1 VATPRA
7 TRYRARHAR
16 PATLPRALSVA
27 GLATATT
34 VALLPAGSA
43 AAEPAPS
50 LAQVQRTISA
60 LDSKADAAVEDFRQ
74 AEQALEEVERRSSA
88 AAEQVAQEQA
98 RLDEVRAT
106 MGQVVAA
113 AYRRGSTDRLA
124 SLVADSDPQTF
135 LDRASSLD
143 RVGRS
148 QAEVLAD
155 VQAARHR
162 LDKQQAAAERELAGL
177 REAERTLVERKAGI
191 EKALAEQKRLLA
203 GLEAEQRQRIEAARL
218 AAAAPAPPRA
228 SRARAEG
235 EAPAAAAPAAPG
247 APAAPAATG
256 GTYDGPASGRAKVA
270 IEEGY
275 RQLGK
280 PYRYGGNGPQNFD
293 CSGFTSWVWRAAGV
307 SLPRTSRD
315 QYAQGR
321 KVARADVQPGDL
333 LFFGSP
339 IGHVGMYVGDGMMIN
354 SPQSGGNVRVQP
366 AFRSDFV
373 GAVRP

>member
-1 VATPRA
+1 
-7 TRYRARHAR
+7 
-16 PATLPRALSVA
+16 
-27 GLATATT
+27 
-34 VALLPAGSA
+34 
-43 AAEPAPS
+43 
-50 LAQVQRTISA
+50 
-60 LDSKADAAVEDFRQ
+60 
-74 AEQALEEVERRSSA
+74 
-88 AAEQVAQEQA
+88 
-98 RLDEVRAT
+98 
-106 MGQVVAA
+106 
-113 AYRRGSTDRLA
+113 
-124 SLVADSDPQTF
+124 
-135 LDRASSLD
+135 
-143 RVGRS
+143 
-148 QAEVLAD
+148 VLAD

-177 REAERTLVERKAGI
+177 REAERTLAERKAGI

-293 CSGFTSWVWRAAGV
+293 CSASPPGSGAPRASRCRAPAATSTRRAARW
-307 SLPRTSRD
+307 PAPTSSP
-315 QYAQGR
+315 ATCCSSA
-321 KVARADVQPGDL
+321 AR
-333 LFFGSP
+333 
-339 IGHVGMYVGDGMMIN
+339 
-354 SPQSGGNVRVQP
+354 SGTS
-366 AFRSDFV
+366 ACTS
-373 GAVRP
+373 ATA